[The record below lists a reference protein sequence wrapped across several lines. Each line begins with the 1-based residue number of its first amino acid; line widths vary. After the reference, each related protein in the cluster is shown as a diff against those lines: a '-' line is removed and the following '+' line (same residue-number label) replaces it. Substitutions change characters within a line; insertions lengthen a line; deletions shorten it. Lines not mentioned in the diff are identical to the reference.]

1 MIRRHLLVVAA
12 ASLAL
17 ASCFLPN
24 EFVLDLNLPSADRVG
39 WNFEGKWQF
48 FYAGYDPRK
57 IELKQ
62 TDQASI
68 VAALNGLPGAQPAR
82 FLGKNVWSQ
91 SVRWEGTL
99 DDSPVT
105 FPAGR
110 GTADIWFVRAHRLD
124 PKTVEIETPAPPKGA
139 DLNFFLE
146 AGYRSE
152 GELKIRTP
160 GKIQQFSGPPL
171 SKSWFSSTYS
181 TKFNFLKD
189 QRIVVRIA
197 F

>member
-1 MIRRHLLVVAA
+1 MIRRQLLVAA

-62 TDQASI
+62 TDQTNI
-68 VAALNGLPGAQPAR
+68 GTALNELSGAQPAR
-82 FLGKNVWSQ
+82 FLGKNIWSQ
-91 SVRWEGTL
+91 SIQWSGSL
-99 DDSPVT
+99 DDPSIT
-105 FPAGR
+105 FPNVR
-110 GTADIWFVRAHRLD
+110 GDAELWFVRVHRLD
-124 PKTVEIETPAPPKGA
+124 PKTVEIETPEPPKGA

-146 AGYRSE
+146 AGYRSD
-152 GELKIRTP
+152 GELKIGTP
-160 GKIQQFSGPPL
+160 GKIQQLSGPSL
-171 SKSWFSSTYS
+171 SKSWFSNTYS
-181 TKFNFLKD
+181 TKFNFFKD
-189 QRIVVRIA
+189 QRIVVRIV